1 MADSLRTV
9 VTSGFRWRF
18 VLLATAIV
26 AIVVLPF
33 AFSKRAND
41 DAIRATERVAH
52 TSEVKAAVN
61 AFIHAVRDVEAASLA
76 LAAGLEGDI
85 FRTRVNDGLRQ
96 LPDLLEG
103 VKQRVAD
110 NPDQLMR
117 LGQLQNLVDNRL
129 RLTQDALL
137 DVDAARFPQALATLQ
152 LAADQYRL
160 RDMSAEIVAVEE
172 ALLAD
177 RRARAEALQRAAS
190 WLAIGAAAAQL
201 VLLGLVTFLAER
213 QTRQRLGAESESR
226 RAVSRAQAVVQT
238 VREPIVLLDR
248 DLRILM
254 RNGAFDEIYGS
265 PADASEGAQA
275 LSEAG
280 GGAWSD
286 ALLLQRLSEVAARDR
301 ELWDHELEQRGSG
314 GRERTV
320 MVNARRMQLPDRD
333 DSVIV
338 MTVADVT
345 AHKHAERQIRELNR
359 QLEGKVEQISEVNR
373 ELEAFSYSVSHDLRA
388 PLRHIA
394 GFSEK
399 LDRHLD
405 QAVDDKARHYLDV
418 IGSSARR
425 MAGLIDDL
433 LVYSRLGRHALRLQ
447 SVDMQTLVDE
457 ARQILGPETESRSVE
472 WRIEP
477 LPIVVADENMMRQVW
492 QNLLGNAVKYSARRA
507 RAVIEVGS
515 RMQEDG
521 SVLFSVRDNGA
532 GFDMAY
538 AGKLF
543 GVFQR
548 LHKASE
554 FSGSGIGLANVRRIL
569 LRHGGRVWAEAVAD
583 EGATFFFT
591 LPPPSATAST
601 GT

>member
-1 MADSLRTV
+1 
-9 VTSGFRWRF
+9 
-18 VLLATAIV
+18 
-26 AIVVLPF
+26 
-33 AFSKRAND
+33 
-41 DAIRATERVAH
+41 
-52 TSEVKAAVN
+52 
-61 AFIHAVRDVEAASLA
+61 
-76 LAAGLEGDI
+76 
-85 FRTRVNDGLRQ
+85 
-96 LPDLLEG
+96 
-103 VKQRVAD
+103 
-110 NPDQLMR
+110 
-117 LGQLQNLVDNRL
+117 
-129 RLTQDALL
+129 
-137 DVDAARFPQALATLQ
+137 
-152 LAADQYRL
+152 
-160 RDMSAEIVAVEE
+160 
-172 ALLAD
+172 
-177 RRARAEALQRAAS
+177 
-190 WLAIGAAAAQL
+190 
-201 VLLGLVTFLAER
+201 
-213 QTRQRLGAESESR
+213 
-226 RAVSRAQAVVQT
+226 

>member
-152 LAADQYRL
+152 QAADQYRL